1 MGSLPMNF
9 YFQIGPC
16 RILALHPAPL
26 YQDGHRQVGGEPAV
40 DGGGVFLLSP
50 PLCRASPLRVR
61 VRAGRAGAGG
71 EYFPELLR
79 VKETKI

>member
-9 YFQIGPC
+9 YFQKMDIAK
-16 RILALHPAPL
+16 LEVSLQL
-26 YQDGHRQVGGEPAV
+26 TEVE
-40 DGGGVFLLSP
+40 GGVFLLSP
-50 PLCRASPLRVR
+50 PPCRASPLRVR

-71 EYFPELLR
+71 EYFPELLC